1 MVQMCD
7 AFILKRT
14 AVSVARMRRSNTE
27 NVKQS
32 LQSHSNNQVLI

>member
-1 MVQMCD
+1 MVQTCD
-7 AFILKRT
+7 AFILKQT

-32 LQSHSNNQVLI
+32 CKATQITKF